1 MSSFFGRWRNR
12 IPKRLID
19 ESGSGT
25 LEFALSAVILFM
37 TMLGIMEISLAL
49 YTNHMISEAA
59 REGTR
64 YAMVHGNKCVVSG
77 ASCTATAAQIQSYV
91 QNLGYPGILPQN
103 MTVTTTYSAYPAGNT
118 CTPNANC
125 ANPGNLVKVSVAYS
139 FPLTIPFVPSS
150 LLNLGSS
157 SSMVIS
163 Q

>member
-1 MSSFFGRWRNR
+1 MRFAIHLWR
-12 IPKRLID
+12 KVMAD
-19 ESGSGT
+19 ESGTSI

-49 YTNHMISEAA
+49 YTYHMTPEAA

-64 YAMVHGNKCVVSG
+64 YAMVHGNKCTVSG
-77 ASCTATAAQIQSYV
+77 ASCTVTASQIQSYV
-91 QNLGYPGILPQN
+91 QSLGFPAISPQN
-103 MTVTTTYSAYPAGNT
+103 MTVTTTWSAYPAGNS

-125 ANPGNLVKVSVAYS
+125 ANPGNLVTVNVAYA
-139 FPLTIPFVPSS
+139 FPLTIPFVPASQ
-150 LLNLGSS
+150 LNMTSS